1 MNMSDIKQVVIL
13 AGGKGTRMKEMTS
26 DLPKP
31 MVEIGG
37 IPVLDHL
44 INIFEN
50 FGKFEFVVCT
60 GYLGNIIQKHYKNI
74 SNVTVV
80 DTGIDTN
87 TGGRISKIK
96 QILEENFI
104 VTYGDGLAN
113 VNIKD
118 LKEFHQKKDTLGTI
132 TVTNPTSR
140 FGLVEFN
147 TQNLVTNFVEKPKL
161 EQFINI
167 GFMVFKK
174 DFVNYL
180 NFDSVLETKPLQNL
194 VLEKQLSA
202 YVHKGYFEPM
212 DTYREYLQLN
222 KYWDSGYIP
231 WQEFKT
237 QV

>member
-1 MNMSDIKQVVIL
+1 MSDIKQVVIL

-50 FGKFEFVVCT
+50 FGKFKFVVCT
-60 GYLGNIIQKHYKNI
+60 GYLGNIIQKHYKNS

-118 LKEFHQKKDTLGTI
+118 LLEFHQKKDTLGTI

-161 EQFINI
+161 KQFINI